1 MIDIIYGIFA
11 FFGFIILIFIITI
24 LTQKRRHQRKSLKIK
39 KARDYLF
46 KRYIDQEDV
55 KMPVSKRFFFDALID
70 VDEQIHLDSEIR
82 ERVILDIKDSRFLK
96 KQIRH
101 LNSISKF
108 KRNIAIY
115 YLSKLRSEEMYE
127 LLFKRF
133 QKEKNQAVKL
143 KIVAYM
149 RYGLKE
155 EYLYPIIESLNGT
168 TDSIHERLCT
178 LLGSNYKRIYEVFP
192 AYKDD
197 NRYDIVLGLIRIG
210 SFHADSFLID
220 YMEEKLKQIIEESP
234 YEPVQNEFLIESIL
248 KNLLKHTPEILSI
261 PAYLDH
267 EHLKVKS
274 YAIQSLSYRPS
285 VQCIQRILNGFDH
298 SELDEIRVKTLF
310 KMISNDYSY
319 LDHLLRIFLELDIY
333 HKEMVVK
340 VFSNRLDHII
350 ISLFKEQKVLLKEI
364 LNLTINLK
372 IIEPIIDFLNNN
384 KDKLIEE
391 FILGIIKTRMSNDS
405 ELTKE
410 FRTYLNQD
418 LLNQMGLLAL
428 APVSSPR
435 EKSPIEKTKIYWV
448 LRWLIFSFLLF
459 PLIYL
464 ARNYRTIFELSLIE
478 VFEGYLIDVNIYLIF
493 YFVTVNVIYIILFV
507 LALFSSRKQ
516 VALSNTKK
524 KTLLFS
530 ERLLP
535 GISIIAP
542 AYNEEVSIIE
552 SVTSLLNLQYPIY
565 EVIVVNDGSKDKTL
579 QMLIDHFKLER
590 KHPSHRNDLNT
601 KKIRGIYQTKEIHNL
616 IVVDKQN
623 GGKADALNVGINV
636 SKQPY
641 VCGIDADSILESDAL
656 LKLSSAMLDDT
667 KPYLAMGGN
676 IYPANGFTFDKGKV
690 EKRSI
695 PKEMVCRFQTIEYLR
710 AFTSGRIGWS
720 ELRSLMIISGAFGLF
735 QKDAL
740 VETGGY
746 LTSSS
751 KLKKDTVGEDM
762 ELVVRL
768 TRQALEKKDSF
779 RVAYVYN
786 AYCYTELPS
795 DVKTLLKQRNRWQRG
810 LIDILSYHRELSF
823 DPRYKQI
830 GMIGYPY
837 FFIFEFL
844 GPFFEAQGYIVLI
857 TAIILGLLNPVIL
870 LGIFGAS
877 ILFGVV
883 ISLSSLY
890 MSEKELVM
898 MNKRE
903 TFILIF
909 YAILENFGY
918 RQLIS
923 MHRVLST
930 FSALKESGSWG
941 TQKRKGFKS

>member
-1 MIDIIYGIFA
+1 MIDIIYGFFA
-11 FFGFIILIFIITI
+11 FFGFIIIIFILTI

-46 KRYIDQEDV
+46 KKYIDQVEV

-70 VDEQIHLDSEIR
+70 VDEQIHLDAEIR
-82 ERVILDIKDSRFLK
+82 ERIVLDLKDSKFLK
-96 KQIRH
+96 KQVRH
-101 LNSISKF
+101 LNSLSKF

-115 YLSKLRSEEMYE
+115 YLSKFRSEEMYE
-127 LLFKRF
+127 LLYKRF
-133 QKEKNQAVKL
+133 LIEKNQAIRL

-149 RYGLKE
+149 RYGLKD
-155 EYLYPIIESLNGT
+155 EYLYSIIESLNDS
-168 TDSIHERLCT
+168 TDSYHDRLCT

-192 AYKDD
+192 QYKDD
-197 NRYDIVLGLIRIG
+197 KRYDIVLGLIRIG
-210 SFHADSFLID
+210 SFHADSFLTD
-220 YMEEKLKQIIEESP
+220 YMEEKLNQIIEENP
-234 YEPVQNEFLIESIL
+234 YEPDQNEFIIENIL
-248 KNLLKHTPEILSI
+248 KNLLKHTPELLSI
-261 PAYLDH
+261 PTYLDH
-267 EHLKVKS
+267 SHLLVKS
-274 YAIQSLSYRPS
+274 YAISSLAFRPS
-285 VQCIQRILNGFDH
+285 IQCIHRILNDIDH
-298 SELDEIRVKTLF
+298 SDLDLIRIKTLY
-310 KMISNDYSY
+310 KMISNDHSF
-319 LDHLLRIFLELDIY
+319 LDHLLRIFLELDPY
-333 HKEMVVK
+333 HKEVIAK
-340 VFSNRLDHII
+340 VFANRIDYII
-350 ISLFKEQKVLLKEI
+350 ISLFKEQKKLLKSI
-364 LNLTINLK
+364 IDLIINLG

-384 KDKLIEE
+384 KDELIAR
-391 FILGIIKTRMSNDS
+391 FLLDIVKIKMSEDV

-418 LLNQMGLLAL
+418 VLNQMGLLSL
-428 APVSSPR
+428 TPISTPR
-435 EKSPIEKTKIYWV
+435 EKSPIEMTKIFWI

-464 ARNYRTIFELSLIE
+464 ARNYRTIFQMSLIE

-493 YFVTVNVIYIILFV
+493 YFLTVNAIYIILFI
-507 LALFSSRKQ
+507 LALLSSRKQ
-516 VALSNTKK
+516 VALSKTKK
-524 KTLLFS
+524 NTLLFS

-565 EVIVVNDGSKDKTL
+565 EVIVVNDGSKDRTL
-579 QMLIDHFKLER
+579 QILIDYFKLER
-590 KHPSHRNDLNT
+590 KHPSHKNDLNT

-616 IVVDKQN
+616 VVVDKQN

-656 LKLSSAMLDDT
+656 LKLASAMLDDT

-768 TRQALEKKDSF
+768 TRQALEKKESF

-844 GPFFEAQGYIVLI
+844 GPFFEAQGYIVLL

-898 MNKRE
+898 MSKRE
-903 TFILIF
+903 TFILII

-918 RQLIS
+918 RQMIS